1 MNRSSNYS
9 PFFRFA
15 CKVLKYYLLCVVG
28 FTIACLI
35 AAMLGAL
42 EEVLTLLPGAVLWLL
57 KLAMMSFC
65 LMVAAVIAES
75 LRY

>member
-9 PFFRFA
+9 PFFKFA
-15 CKVLKYYLLCVVG
+15 CKVLKYYLLSVVG
-28 FTIACLI
+28 FTIACLT

-42 EEVLTLLPGAVLWLL
+42 EEVLTLLPDAVLWLL
-57 KLAMMSFC
+57 RLAMMSLC